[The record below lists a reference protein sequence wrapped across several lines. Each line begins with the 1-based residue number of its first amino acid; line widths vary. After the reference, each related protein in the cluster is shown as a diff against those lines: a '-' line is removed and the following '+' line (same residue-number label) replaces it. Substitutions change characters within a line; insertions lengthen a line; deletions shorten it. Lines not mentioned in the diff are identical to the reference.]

1 MSDVDG
7 NWTCTVDAPMG
18 EQQFVLSVRSAGATF
33 TGRAEG
39 GLGAIEIEDGEID
52 GDTLTWPMR
61 VKKPMSLTLN
71 CTATVDGDRLEGKV
85 TAGIFG
91 SFAIRGVRG

>member
-7 NWTCTVDAPMG
+7 DWNCIVDAPMG
-18 EQQFVLSVRSAGATF
+18 EQRFVLTVRSAGAAF

-39 GLGAIEIEDGEID
+39 TLGAIDIDEGEIE
-52 GDTLTWPMR
+52 GDTLKWPMR
-61 VKKPMSLTLN
+61 VKKPMALTLN
-71 CTATVDGDRLEGKV
+71 CAATVDGDRLEGKV
-85 TAGIFG
+85 SAGIFG